1 MRFAEFKL
9 FETEGQPGY
18 YTIGD
23 SHAKG
28 VADGARAPWVN
39 LAIGGRQAN
48 DSGVIANVSKIPAG
62 SVVLVA
68 AGANDT
74 ANSYKAANK
83 DPKRVVPPATIA
95 GRVASLVDA
104 VRARR
109 PSKIIL
115 LVFPNGS
122 GRTVGM
128 AQWYNG
134 DYQEQVRDAIKSAVK
149 ADLVI
154 DQNDYPISSD
164 NIHLQWNAY
173 GQIGKEVARRFPLGQ
188 ATGTVTT
195 DSGAA
200 AKPAAG
206 AVALTAIEVPTSRR
220 EPAIADIQK
229 FLQAWAKSQGLPDP
243 LPKFGVDGIR
253 GRETSMAVMQF
264 QKANNLAVDGD
275 PGTDTVAKMNATI
288 KAKPDLIKGLT
299 KSTDVDVKPA
309 RGSFEKRKV
318 DVSVIQDPNF
328 DTKLQ
333 KVADRL
339 GVNKADLIAVMRL
352 ESGLDPTAQNK
363 KSKATGLIQFMP
375 DTAREVG
382 TTTDEL
388 LRMSAVQQLD
398 YVYKYFVMRGIQ
410 PGMKLGDLY
419 LAVFW
424 PAAVGKP
431 DNYVIARRGSS
442 VYDWNDGLDVTKD
455 GILTAGDARRAVQ
468 RFA

>member
-9 FETEGQPGY
+9 FEAEGQPGY

-28 VADGARAPWVN
+28 IADGAGKPWVN
-39 LAIGGRQAN
+39 LAIGGKQAN
-48 DSGVIANVSKIPAG
+48 DPGVIGNVSKIPPG

-74 ANSYKAANK
+74 ANSFKAANK

-95 GRVASLVDA
+95 GRVAALVDA

-109 PSKIIL
+109 PSKVIL

-122 GRTVGM
+122 GRTNGM

-134 DYQEQVRDAIKSAVK
+134 DYQEQVRSAIKNSVK
-149 ADLVI
+149 ADDVI
-154 DQNDYPISSD
+154 DQSDYPISPD

-173 GQIGKEVARRFPLGQ
+173 GQIGKELVKKFPMGK
-188 ATGTVTT
+188 ATSATT
-195 DSGAA
+195 GSGDAA
-200 AKPAAG
+200 LPSAAQP
-206 AVALTAIEVPTSRR
+206 LTALSVPTTRR

-229 FLQAWAKSQGLPDP
+229 VLQALAKSQGQPDP

-264 QKANNLAVDGD
+264 QKANGLEVDGD
-275 PGTDTVAKMNATI
+275 PGPETVAKMNL
-288 KAKPDLIKGLT
+288 LIKSNPNLVKGIT
-299 KSTDVDVKPA
+299 QSTNAEVKPA

-318 DVSVIQDPNF
+318 DVSVIQDPDFN
-328 DTKLQ
+328 KKIS
-333 KVADRL
+333 KVADAL
-339 GVNKADLIAVMRL
+339 GVDKNDLIAVMRL
-352 ESGLDPTAQNK
+352 ESGLDPQAQNK
-363 KSKATGLIQFMP
+363 NSKATGLIQFMP

-382 TTTDEL
+382 TSTQEL
-388 LRMSAVQQLD
+388 YNMTAVQQLD
-398 YVYKYFVMRGIQ
+398 YVYKYFVMRGVK

-424 PAAVGKP
+424 PAAVGQP
-431 DNYVIARRGSS
+431 DGYVIAKRGSK
-442 VYDWNDGLDVTKD
+442 VYDWNSGLDVTKD
-455 GILTAGDARRAVQ
+455 GVLTAGDARRAVSKYS
-468 RFA
+468 